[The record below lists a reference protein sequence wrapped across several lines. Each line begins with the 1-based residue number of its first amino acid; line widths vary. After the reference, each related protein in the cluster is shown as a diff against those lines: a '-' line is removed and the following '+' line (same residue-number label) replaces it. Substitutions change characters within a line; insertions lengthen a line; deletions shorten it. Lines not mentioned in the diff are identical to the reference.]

1 MFSPQQTESEAS
13 DEAEERMDSDEGPQ
27 VGSGKEADSDEEE
40 FDCEYLDILSH
51 PWHHPQLDAEAEAV
65 RTHFSDS
72 AVSIREYASIDSVDI
87 DLHMNTYFLDDEVA
101 KAWGINPSEPIVIR
115 LHLSLSQYLDGP
127 APLVEVF
134 QPSNKHSFGLG
145 KQLQHILKSFIL
157 QQWEHLSNEELT
169 AMQKGKQSWFSP
181 AGTIRKVSAKLSIL
195 LPQSKSSD
203 VHQEPC
209 GKEASI
215 IAAMK
220 LENFTD
226 CTTTYDIKN
235 PAGELFAY
243 RPSGKRVAVSS
254 VKSSVPLSPKQLIEL
269 LFSSQAIEHCKASP
283 PLQHGFLVQ
292 LMKYAEQRMLTLNEH
307 CVICDERHVF
317 QNGPMLKPAVCS
329 RELCVYSFHTLGV
342 MSEATDVIATGAEV
356 ADLLVAMCR
365 AALQSPRK
373 SIIFEPYPSI
383 VDPLNPKTLAFSPK
397 VQNYERLQKTLHNIL
412 LIKTTGQ
419 GPPSE
424 IKKQMDKRD
433 PLAHPLLMWI
443 LSSNKSH
450 IVKLSQN
457 QQLRFMHTPHQFLLI
472 SSPPSKEA
480 CFQAAKRDHGSTF
493 AFHGSDMENWHSIVR
508 NGLVNASNTKYQL
521 HGAAYGNGIY
531 LSPFSS
537 VSFEYS
543 GMGRGRH
550 RLPTKEK
557 LKDECEQRIASK
569 EEGGNRFLQTENLNC
584 IALCEVIT
592 SRELRKSG
600 KIWVCPNSDHV
611 CTRFLF
617 VYENGQIGDLCINTQ
632 HMEINQEILQVIVSR
647 HC

>member
-1 MFSPQQTESEAS
+1 M
-13 DEAEERMDSDEGPQ
+13 
-27 VGSGKEADSDEEE
+27 
-40 FDCEYLDILSH
+40 
-51 PWHHPQLDAEAEAV
+51 PW
-65 RTHFSDS
+65 
-72 AVSIREYASIDSVDI
+72 
-87 DLHMNTYFLDDEVA
+87 
-101 KAWGINPSEPIVIR
+101 
-115 LHLSLSQYLDGP
+115 
-127 APLVEVF
+127 
-134 QPSNKHSFGLG
+134 
-145 KQLQHILKSFIL
+145 
-157 QQWEHLSNEELT
+157 
-169 AMQKGKQSWFSP
+169 
-181 AGTIRKVSAKLSIL
+181 
-195 LPQSKSSD
+195 
-203 VHQEPC
+203 
-209 GKEASI
+209 
-215 IAAMK
+215 
-220 LENFTD
+220 
-226 CTTTYDIKN
+226 
-235 PAGELFAY
+235 LFCY
-243 RPSGKRVAVSS
+243 Y
-254 VKSSVPLSPKQLIEL
+254 
-269 LFSSQAIEHCKASP
+269 C
-283 PLQHGFLVQ
+283 
-292 LMKYAEQRMLTLNEH
+292 
-307 CVICDERHVF
+307 
-317 QNGPMLKPAVCS
+317 
-329 RELCVYSFHTLGV
+329 
-342 MSEATDVIATGAEV
+342 
-356 ADLLVAMCR
+356 LVA
-365 AALQSPRK
+365 L
-373 SIIFEPYPSI
+373 
-383 VDPLNPKTLAFSPK
+383 
-397 VQNYERLQKTLHNIL
+397 
-412 LIKTTGQ
+412 
-419 GPPSE
+419 
-424 IKKQMDKRD
+424 
-433 PLAHPLLMWI
+433 
-443 LSSNKSH
+443 
-450 IVKLSQN
+450 